1 MSIKERHE
9 SLKKHLKNENPILLD
24 IVQKYEILD
33 NIGYKTGFLQE
44 EDSYTGNI
52 SWWPIISVLGTFSA
66 GKSSFINNYM
76 GVKIQTSGNQA
87 VDDKFTAICYGS
99 GENVRTLPGIALDS
113 DPRFP
118 FYGISDEI
126 EKIEQGE
133 GNKINLYMQL
143 KSANSDNLK
152 GRIFIDSP
160 GFDADEQR
168 DTILRMTQHIIDI
181 SDLVL
186 VFFDARHPEPG
197 AMRDTLEY
205 LVKSTMNHPD
215 ADKILY
221 ILNQIDTTSKEDN
234 LEDIISSWQ
243 RALAQKGLITGNF
256 YTIYNEASSD
266 VIEDE
271 AIAQRLKSKKDAH
284 MAGIEEKIE
293 AVGIQRAYRIATL
306 LTNTAKDFTEKKFPK
321 LRKALDIWSQKV
333 IMVDMILLVLSGAG
347 IFTAKTLNLLSFEMP
362 LAALLGGGLFLVL
375 AYLHFGVRKFV
386 AKLEIKKYAEED
398 PDLARALE
406 ISTRWY
412 KPLLAHKFATWNML
426 NLKKLNNLVKDA
438 KTTIQKLNDK
448 YIIQDDD
455 EKQEQE

>member
-9 SLKKHLKNENPILLD
+9 SLKKHLKEENPVLLD

-33 NIGYKTGFLQE
+33 NIGYKSGFLE
-44 EDSYTGNI
+44 ENDSYTGNI
-52 SWWPIISVLGTFSA
+52 SWWPIISILGTFSA

-76 GVKIQTSGNQA
+76 GVKIQSSGNQA
-87 VDDKFTAICYGS
+87 VDDKFTAICYS
-99 GENVRTLPGIALDS
+99 NSEQVRTLPGIALDS

-126 EKIEQGE
+126 EKIEEGE

-143 KSANSDNLK
+143 KSVSSPNVK
-152 GRIFIDSP
+152 GKIFIDSP

-168 DTILRMTQHIIDI
+168 DTVLRMTQHIIDI

-205 LVKSTMNHPD
+205 LVKATMNHPD

-221 ILNQIDTTSKEDN
+221 VLNQIDTTSKEDN

-256 YTIYNEASSD
+256 YTIYNEEAAD
-266 VIEDE
+266 IIQDE
-271 AIAQRLKSKKDAH
+271 AIAQRLKTKKDAH
-284 MAGIEEKIE
+284 MAEIDEKIE

-306 LTNTAKDFTEKKFPK
+306 LTNTAKDFTERKFPK
-321 LRKALDIWSQKV
+321 LRDALDSWSKKV
-333 IMVDMILLVLSGAG
+333 LISDIILLVV
-347 IFTAKTLNLLSFEMP
+347 II
-362 LAALLGGGLFLVL
+362 GGGFIANSLSILPADTTLLTGIGAVVVVILV
-375 AYLHFGVRKFV
+375 YLHFFIREIM
-386 AKLEIKKYAEED
+386 AKLEIKKHKESD
-398 PDLARALE
+398 QDLARALGF
-406 ISTRWY
+406 STKWY
-412 KPLLAHKFATWNML
+412 KPLLAHKFKTWNML
-426 NLKKLNNLVKDA
+426 NLKKLDNLIHDA
-438 KTTIQKLNDK
+438 KTTIQKLNDQ
-448 YIIQDDD
+448 YIIQDA
-455 EKQEQE
+455 E